1 MNDSVKHEMK
11 PLVEVLAEEIEER
24 EANDPNTFAQAK
36 AHSVKRAR
44 ESGLSEEDISQLF
57 GLDIDVLKML

>member
-1 MNDSVKHEMK
+1 MNDNTDEMQ
-11 PLVEVLAEEIEER
+11 PLVDVLSEEIDER

-44 ESGLSEEDISQLF
+44 EAGLSEEDISQLF
-57 GLDIDVLKML
+57 GLDLDVLKTL